1 MQTWLPEKKIY
12 HLCRKWVKIGLIG
25 KDYADEEM
33 AFQHYVITNR
43 TTFTSS
49 TLTLSSA
56 YKLLIHERACDFRL
70 GLYLLI

>member
-33 AFQHYVITNR
+33 AFQHYVIR
-43 TTFTSS
+43 V
-49 TLTLSSA
+49 LTVLHSPA
-56 YKLLIHERACDFRL
+56 AL
-70 GLYLLI
+70 